1 MHETESRI
9 RPSQTQP
16 AAAMLPDDD
25 DGLAFLGALAR
36 ALEGRD
42 PTLRQHSQRVGFYAD
57 LLAEQLG
64 LDDDTRGFIRT
75 ASILHDIGRIS
86 LHTDDMRPAGLAGSG
101 QDAPEAPHPDLGARL
116 VRALGFEERV
126 GNAIRHH
133 HEHWDGEGGP
143 DGLRRENTPLASRI
157 IAVVDTFDRLTAGP
171 PGAGSLDADR
181 AMIELNKH
189 AGSRFDPDLLSLF
202 ASLIE
207 NGAFE
212 LQATGTNP

>member
-1 MHETESRI
+1 MPETESRS
-9 RPSQTQP
+9 RPSQTQLGE
-16 AAAMLPDDD
+16 AMLPS
-25 DGLAFLGALAR
+25 DGDALAFLDALAR

-42 PTLRQHSQRVGFYAD
+42 AALRQHAHRVGFYAD

-64 LDDDTRGFIRT
+64 LDADTRGFIRT
-75 ASILHDIGRIS
+75 ASILHDVGRIS
-86 LHTDDMRPAGLAGSG
+86 LRVDDMRRAGLAGRSE
-101 QDAPEAPHPDLGARL
+101 DAPEAPHPNLGARL

-126 GNAIRHH
+126 GDAIRHH

-143 DGLRRENTPLASRI
+143 DGLRRENIPLAARI
-157 IAVVDTFDRLTAGP
+157 IAVVDAFDRLTSAP
-171 PGAGSLDADR
+171 LGARSLDADR
-181 AMIELNKH
+181 AMIELNKN

-212 LQATGTNP
+212 LQSSGAKP